1 MPIKNVESFDPFGV
15 NLDSPW
21 TERSAVRAHPGA
33 AIFFQLLAF
42 FVAFYLF
49 GGHFE
54 HSHDLRAGYGRLN
67 GLKKE
72 QFRPL
77 SGPYLRRNPAGSFS
91 GHLGM
96 FLSPKMEILAL
107 LSLMEPFSGRKTD
120 ISGTFSVICK
130 LR

>member
-1 MPIKNVESFDPFGV
+1 MPNQNLESFRPFGV

-21 TERSAVRAHPGA
+21 TERSPVRAHPGA

-42 FVAFYLF
+42 FAAFHLF

-54 HSHDLRAGYGRLN
+54 HSHGPSSRLWP
-67 GLKKE
+67 LKRVKNE

-96 FLSPKMEILAL
+96 FLSPKMEISAL